1 MLRFN
6 HTYSSILE
14 SIDIVSKGD
23 YLTVMPLD
31 AVKDYLGI
39 DYTYDDVL
47 LTSLINAVCERVEK
61 ETNISLVDSSYIAF
75 YSELSDRTL
84 LPYFKANTLTSVKSG
99 GYDYDLNQLE
109 LRGGKLYGV
118 QGHDFEI
125 TYDSISSINE
135 QIKQAIN
142 KMIKYEYDNNEPL
155 IIDLSSISKRPII

>member
-6 HTYSSILE
+6 HAYSSILE

-61 ETNISLVDSSYIAF
+61 ETNISLGLF
-75 YSELSDRTL
+75 
-84 LPYFKANTLTSVKSG
+84 
-99 GYDYDLNQLE
+99 
-109 LRGGKLYGV
+109 LYCIL
-118 QGHDFEI
+118 F
-125 TYDSISSINE
+125 
-135 QIKQAIN
+135 
-142 KMIKYEYDNNEPL
+142 
-155 IIDLSSISKRPII
+155 